1 MTASLMGPA
10 HEENEWKAAN
20 GYVKEERPVQQVRE
34 LLVIGAVNVVFFT
47 GSKPQMVVAGEN
59 RDVINRVKTYID
71 GDKLVIEQDG
81 VTIQGGGGRVHVS
94 GSGNIVAGGSIHIGG
109 RGGVSMSFG
118 GSSAN
123 VVITSG
129 GCLVGLAL
137 PEAPTVDIQGSG
149 DVVLYGL
156 NQQSLEISIQGS
168 GDVAAFGRVDDL
180 EVEIAGSG
188 DVDASDLVAAA
199 ARLSIAGSGDIDAH
213 VTRSVK
219 ARIAGSGDIV
229 VRGNPAARDHSV
241 AGSGKV
247 KFKG

>member
-20 GYVKEERPVQQVRE
+20 GYVKEERPVQQVRK
-34 LLVIGAVNVVFFT
+34 LLVKGAVDVVFIT

-59 RDVINRVKTYID
+59 RDVVSSVKTYVE
-71 GDKLVIEQDG
+71 GDKLVVEQEG
-81 VTIQGGGGRVHVS
+81 ITIQGGGGRIQVS
-94 GSGNIVAGGSIHIGG
+94 GSGNIVAGGSIHVGG
-109 RGGVSMSFG
+109 RGKVSMSFG
-118 GSSAN
+118 GSTAN
-123 VVITSG
+123 VVVASG

-137 PEAPTVDIQGSG
+137 PEAPTVGIQGSG

-156 NQQSLEISIQGS
+156 NQQTLEISIQGS
-168 GDVAAFGRVDDL
+168 GDVTALGRVDDL

-199 ARLSIAGSGDIDAH
+199 ARLSIAGSGGIDAH

-241 AGSGKV
+241 AGTGKV

>member
-1 MTASLMGPA
+1 MTVSLMSAA
-10 HEENEWKAAN
+10 HEENEWKAAD
-20 GYVKEERPVQQVRE
+20 GYVKEERPVKQVRK
-34 LLVIGAVNVVFFT
+34 LLVKGAVDVVFFT
-47 GSKPQMVVAGEN
+47 DSKPQMVVAGEN
-59 RDVINRVKTYID
+59 RDVVSRVKTYVE
-71 GDKLVIEQDG
+71 GDKLVVEQEG
-81 VTIQGGGGRVHVS
+81 ITIQGGGGRIQVS

-109 RGGVSMSFG
+109 RGGMSMSFE

-123 VVITSG
+123 VVVRSG
-129 GCLVGLAL
+129 SVLVGLAL
-137 PEAPTVDIQGSG
+137 PEAPMVGIQGSG

-156 NQQSLEISIQGS
+156 NQSSLEISIQGS
-168 GDVAAFGRVDDL
+168 GDVAAFGRVDEL

-199 ARLSIAGSGDIDAH
+199 ARLSVAGSGDIDAH